1 MLAARVDTH
10 TRRAAPEPEPEPE
23 PTPTKL
29 ATCSRPHTPRNM
41 PRSEWAMGPGPKMFW
56 CADRDGWVG
65 GWAGSPIGRYQDA
78 ALVSKVVPN
87 ELLPKRASSAEE
99 GTNTLPN

>member
-1 MLAARVDTH
+1 
-10 TRRAAPEPEPEPE
+10 
-23 PTPTKL
+23 
-29 ATCSRPHTPRNM
+29 
-41 PRSEWAMGPGPKMFW
+41 MFW

>member
-1 MLAARVDTH
+1 
-10 TRRAAPEPEPEPE
+10 
-23 PTPTKL
+23 
-29 ATCSRPHTPRNM
+29 
-41 PRSEWAMGPGPKMFW
+41 MFW
-56 CADRDGWVG
+56 CADRDGRVG
-65 GWAGSPIGRYQDA
+65 GIADWPLPEDA